1 MGLRTKFNL
10 AMLFVFLIGL
20 GLTGAMSYEI
30 VKFEAR
36 REVLNNAAL
45 MSEQASALAQFTVNE
60 IAPLLADQIER
71 RFLPQSHPTWVTQ
84 TNFRILQ
91 QKFPDYSFNVTVENP
106 TNPDERPTD
115 WQAEIIRS
123 LKAQPELQELIMER
137 ETPNG
142 RILSVATP
150 VVISN
155 PACLRCHSTPD
166 AAPARMVDLYGPNN
180 RFGWNLNEVIGA
192 QIVSVPMRISDAHAW
207 SFFTHVMVW
216 LIAIF
221 VAMMVLLNLLLH
233 FVMIKP
239 VRGISTLATEVS
251 MGNMG
256 APEVV
261 VRGRDEISQL
271 AESFNRMRRSLA
283 NAMKMLGE

>member
-20 GLTGAMSYEI
+20 GLTGAMSYEF
-30 VKFEAR
+30 VTSEAR

-45 MSEQASALAQFTVNE
+45 MSEQASVLAQFTVNE

-71 RFLPQSHPTWVTQ
+71 RFLPQSVPTWVTQ
-84 TNFRILQ
+84 TNFRMLQ

-123 LKAQPELQELIMER
+123 LKAQPELKELITER

-166 AAPARMVDLYGPNN
+166 AAPATMVDLYGPNN
-180 RFGWNLNEVIGA
+180 GFGWNLNEVIGA
-192 QIVSVPMRISDAHAW
+192 QIVNVPMRIAHAHAW
-207 SFFTHVMVW
+207 RRFTHVMVE

-233 FVMIKP
+233 FVIIKP
-239 VRGISTLATEVS
+239 VCGISTLATEVS
-251 MGNMG
+251 MGNMDR
-256 APEVV
+256 PEMV
-261 VRGRDEISQL
+261 VRGRDEISRL

-283 NAMKMLGE
+283 NAMKMLGD